1 MRIRLSDGGERLS
14 SSPVVHGRMYDLR
27 THRLK
32 LDIGPATTVRETS
45 GGELMTNGTE
55 TKTKGAL
62 DGVRVLDL
70 GRYQAGPRCGLMFAR
85 LGADVIKVEA
95 LKGDESRT
103 NGPRVR
109 GQSAYWVQYNSGK
122 RSLSINLRT
131 EEGKEV
137 LRDLVKVSDVLIQN
151 FRPGTIAKMGFGY
164 EDLKKLNKGIVM
176 VNVSAYGQYGPFKDR
191 VGFDTIGQAMSGL
204 MSNSCITGNSTTN
217 WDSLSRHSCRR
228 FRSAGG
234 SPRTPSR
241 IFRPRISSSICRAL
255 SSLSGASLK
264 VTSFIASV

>member
-1 MRIRLSDGGERLS
+1 MI
-14 SSPVVHGRMYDLR
+14 
-27 THRLK
+27 
-32 LDIGPATTVRETS
+32 
-45 GGELMTNGTE
+45 NGTQAR
-55 TKTKGAL
+55 GAL

-176 VNVSAYGQYGPFKDR
+176 VK
-191 VGFDTIGQAMSGL
+191 IG
-204 MSNSCITGNSTTN
+204 
-217 WDSLSRHSCRR
+217 
-228 FRSAGG
+228 
-234 SPRTPSR
+234 
-241 IFRPRISSSICRAL
+241 RAH
-255 SSLSGASLK
+255 
-264 VTSFIASV
+264 V

>member
-1 MRIRLSDGGERLS
+1 
-14 SSPVVHGRMYDLR
+14 
-27 THRLK
+27 
-32 LDIGPATTVRETS
+32 
-45 GGELMTNGTE
+45 MTNGT
-55 TKTKGAL
+55 KPKGAL

-164 EDLKKLNKGIVM
+164 NQNLKKILIPSYRSDILHQIDLVEDICIALCLYLA
-176 VNVSAYGQYGPFKDR
+176 VNIDEVF
-191 VGFDTIGQAMSGL
+191 
-204 MSNSCITGNSTTN
+204 
-217 WDSLSRHSCRR
+217 
-228 FRSAGG
+228 
-234 SPRTPSR
+234 
-241 IFRPRISSSICRAL
+241 
-255 SSLSGASLK
+255 K
-264 VTSFIASV
+264 VTK